1 MRGKFETL
9 LSDHVQILR
18 RAFLHVHRV
27 AKQPA
32 NHPGINV
39 GLGGLGEQQI
49 TARLEHAVKLGQGL
63 FLLHQVMERLVTEQ
77 QVDTGVRQLEVRA
90 VAADQLHVHAL
101 AGCFFGALGEA
112 LRVGI
117 DADQASGRKGLAQQ
131 RE

>member
-9 LSDHVQILR
+9 LSDHLQVLR
-18 RAFLHVHRV
+18 CAFLHVHGV
-27 AKQPA
+27 AEQPA
-32 NHPGINV
+32 DHPGINV

-49 TARLEHAVKLGQGL
+49 TARLEYAVELGQGL
-63 FLLHQVMERLVTEQ
+63 FLLYQVMERLVTEQ

-101 AGCFFGALGEA
+101 AGRFFGALGEA

>member
-1 MRGKFETL
+1 
-9 LSDHVQILR
+9 
-18 RAFLHVHRV
+18 
-27 AKQPA
+27 
-32 NHPGINV
+32 
-39 GLGGLGEQQI
+39 
-49 TARLEHAVKLGQGL
+49 
-63 FLLHQVMERLVTEQ
+63 MERLVTEQ